1 MASTPCLL
9 VCWLTTAFVLFRT
22 YLASEADCD
31 NMGKI
36 HLLSLQA
43 SISDESLR
51 VCNTHTLKPSFGTGV
66 RCDVAMM
73 SILRR
78 FGIH

>member
-1 MASTPCLL
+1 
-9 VCWLTTAFVLFRT
+9 
-22 YLASEADCD
+22 
-31 NMGKI
+31 MGKI
-36 HLLSLQA
+36 HSLSLQA

-78 FGIH
+78 FGIHPNAYLLVMVKQSSLRMMVKS